1 MLRYYEFTR
10 WRKARYPAVVYEGV
24 EGLLTKVIAGRFGSG
39 FGAFFFGFF
48 TSRLRASLFPMPHRM
63 PQFLDFAT
71 VSVVCQLREGTVRP
85 CPGVRSRRR

>member
-1 MLRYYEFTR
+1 MQRDYENAR
-10 WRKARYPAVVYEGV
+10 WRTARFPAVIYEGV

-39 FGAFFFGFF
+39 FGTFFFGFF

-71 VSVVCQLREGTVRP
+71 VSAVYSNRCGFLVR
-85 CPGVRSRRR
+85 

>member
-1 MLRYYEFTR
+1 M
-10 WRKARYPAVVYEGV
+10 AQGSVAGGGAYEGV

-39 FGAFFFGFF
+39 FGTFFFGFF

-71 VSVVCQLREGTVRP
+71 VSVVCQSGGKCAPLSGVLKAPTKPPLAQCGT
-85 CPGVRSRRR
+85 

>member
-1 MLRYYEFTR
+1 MLRGYEFTR

-24 EGLLTKVIAGRFGSG
+24 EGLLTKVIAGRFGSA
-39 FGAFFFGFF
+39 FGTFFFGFF

-71 VSVVCQLREGTVRP
+71 VSLVCQLRGK
-85 CPGVRSRRR
+85 CYLD